1 MPKTDAQPPTSGFQ
15 SLFRNYAFLTLWIG
29 QIVSQ
34 VADKIFFVLLIA
46 LVVNYQ
52 PPRFLENS
60 MRSSVMIA
68 NTLPAVFLGSAAG
81 LFVDRWS
88 KKQILWV
95 TNLMRGSLV
104 LLIPILA
111 QTHFLLLLLIA
122 AMESIL
128 TQFFAPAEQAAI
140 PVLVEEQNLMAA
152 NALFTTTMMGSLVV
166 GFAIGDPVL
175 GAAHRFG
182 GLFGRE
188 ILVGGLY
195 VLAAL
200 ILALVPM
207 REKKHPASVRLHPWQ
222 DLKQGLQYLRKNQRI
237 SSAMIQLTSLYCV
250 FAALSVLAIGLAA
263 EIGLKETQFGFL
275 LASAGVGL
283 IIGAAFLGQ
292 WGGRFNHLP
301 LPLVG
306 FCSMGIMLIGFSL
319 IHQLWAGIAL
329 SVLLGIG
336 AAFIG
341 VPMQTLIQVETPSE
355 MRGKVF
361 GFQNNVVNIALSLPL
376 AIAGLLAD
384 AVGLR
389 VVLTGLGVLL
399 WGVGLWTWHQTP
411 KVQSI
416 SRP

>member
-1 MPKTDAQPPTSGFQ
+1 MSNSDAQPPNSGFQ
-15 SLFRNYAFLTLWIG
+15 LLFKNYPFLTLWTG
-29 QIVSQ
+29 QIISQ

-52 PPRFLENS
+52 PPSFLENS

-111 QTHFLLLLLIA
+111 RTHFVLLLLIA
-122 AMESIL
+122 ALESIL

-140 PVLVEEQNLMAA
+140 PVLVKENNLMAA

-175 GAAHRFG
+175 GLAYDKG

-195 VLAAL
+195 VIAA
-200 ILALVPM
+200 IVLALVPM
-207 REKKHPASVRLHPWQ
+207 REDKPKVEAKLHPWQ
-222 DLKQGLQYLRKNQRI
+222 DFKQGLQYLQENRRI
-237 SSAMIQLTSLYCV
+237 SGAMIQLTSLYCV
-250 FAALSVLAIGLAA
+250 FAALSVLAIGLAK

-275 LASAGVGL
+275 LAAAGVGL
-283 IIGAAFLGQ
+283 IIGAGFLGQ
-292 WGGRFNHLP
+292 WGDRFKHWP
-301 LPLVG
+301 LPLIG

-319 IHQLWAGIAL
+319 IQTLWGAL
-329 SVLLGIG
+329 LLSILLGVG

-341 VPMQTLIQVETPSE
+341 VPMQTLIQVETPAD

-361 GFQNNVVNIALSLPL
+361 GLQNNVVNIALSLPL

-384 AVGLR
+384 AIGLR
-389 VVLTGLGVLL
+389 IVLTGMGVLL
-399 WGVGLWTWHQTP
+399 WGVGVWSWRKMPHVTQD
-411 KVQSI
+411 VS
-416 SRP
+416 